1 MSFFDNIFGSSPPP
15 PNQAINSYSGNQGI
29 ANQAMTQYQQNQLAN
44 AYNQQLMGQ
53 YQMARNKPRWVYNGV
68 DCNLKEFTELMW
80 PDDEQARLM
89 FILKHGGV

>member
-1 MSFFDNIFGSSPPP
+1 MSLFDSIFGTSAQNS
-15 PNQAINSYSGNQGI
+15 AMNSYAGNQGI
-29 ANQAMTQYQQNQLAN
+29 ANNTAWTTQNQLAN
-44 AYNQQLMGQ
+44 AYNQQLMAQ
-53 YQMARNKPRWVYNGV
+53 YQMMRNKPKWVYNGV